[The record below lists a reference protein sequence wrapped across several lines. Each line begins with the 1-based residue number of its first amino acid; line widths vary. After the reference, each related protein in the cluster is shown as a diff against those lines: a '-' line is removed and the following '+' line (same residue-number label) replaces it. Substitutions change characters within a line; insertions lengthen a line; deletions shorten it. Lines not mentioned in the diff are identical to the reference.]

1 VPYNGTAPE
10 QKTESAMP
18 HKQSAYAAFYHFAVF
33 GFADKTLFIRLLFF
47 RCLYLQTI
55 CRRGSADFIDSLS
68 GMNLFIPLYIQES

>member
-1 VPYNGTAPE
+1 
-10 QKTESAMP
+10 MP

-68 GMNLFIPLYIQES
+68 GA

>member
-1 VPYNGTAPE
+1 
-10 QKTESAMP
+10 MP

-47 RCLYLQTI
+47 CCLYLQTI